1 MYCGRDFD
9 NMDAGYESDVFT
21 IDFVNDLNAGESIS
35 SVVFSI
41 AVMQGT
47 DAGAATRLSGGPS
60 ISTTKVSQAVDVRG
74 APSGVLYRLQ
84 ATIATNQRVAIS
96 LWSHFW
102 SRSPA

>member
-9 NMDAGYESDVFT
+9 LMDAGYESDVFT
-21 IDFVNDLNAGESIS
+21 LDFVNDLNAGESIS
-35 SVVFSI
+35 TVVFSI
-41 AVMQGT
+41 AVMQGIDPT
-47 DAGAATRLSGGPS
+47 PIARLSGSPS
-60 ISTTKVSQAVDVRG
+60 ISTTRVSQAVDVRA

-84 ATIATNQRVAIS
+84 ATIATNQRAAIS